1 LSVEENIMATHTVD
15 RASAHEILPQ
25 FTARW
30 SSRAFAPTALD
41 EAQLFRVLEAARW
54 APSGSNTQPW
64 RFVYALR
71 GTPEFARFLELM
83 VPFNRSWAA
92 HAGALVALVSTD
104 TLPDGRPHPSHAF
117 DAGAAWM
124 SLALQA
130 HAMGLHAHA
139 IGGYDRTAAPAALG
153 LPAGFAPQV
162 LIALGHPGDPAAL
175 PAELLTRERP
185 SDRKPLSDLVFRGSF
200 APAQAG

>member
-130 HAMGLHAHA
+130 HAMGRHRRLRSHRCPGRPRPACGLRA
-139 IGGYDRTAAPAALG
+139 AGADRARPPRRSRRAARRAFDAR
-153 LPAGFAPQV
+153 AP
-162 LIALGHPGDPAAL
+162 
-175 PAELLTRERP
+175 E
-185 SDRKPLSDLVFRGSF
+185 
-200 APAQAG
+200 